1 MITALTTSQDGIALI
16 VQAVGGSKATDAAKR
31 AAGLDMYAVL
41 EAYIKLQLDPPGAG
55 GVGAV
60 PRDVRAALEPGIY
73 SVLSITPHGCRR
85 VMNESL
91 DSNGRALFRSIF
103 ADYKKFGRWGGI

>member
-1 MITALTTSQDGIALI
+1 MQQLDS
-16 VQAVGGSKATDAAKR
+16 ATDAAKR

-91 DSNGRALFRSIF
+91 DANGRALFRSLY
-103 ADYKKFGRWGGI
+103 ADYKKFGRWSGI